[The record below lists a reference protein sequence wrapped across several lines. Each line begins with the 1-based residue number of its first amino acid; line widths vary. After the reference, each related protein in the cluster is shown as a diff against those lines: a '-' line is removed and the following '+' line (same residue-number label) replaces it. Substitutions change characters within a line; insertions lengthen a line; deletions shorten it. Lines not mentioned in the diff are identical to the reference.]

1 MLNWIFYAG
10 IVIITFFIM
19 EWVAWALHKYVMHGF
34 LWVLHE
40 SHHKKDRGFFEK
52 NDFFFFFF
60 GGLSAY
66 FYITGIPS
74 LDWRLFV
81 AIGIS
86 LYGLTYVS
94 IHDIFIHR
102 RLPWLKKI
110 DHPYFKALRRAHHAH
125 HSVTGKEDGV
135 SFGLLWVDKK
145 FFKN

>member
-1 MLNWIFYAG
+1 
-10 IVIITFFIM
+10 M